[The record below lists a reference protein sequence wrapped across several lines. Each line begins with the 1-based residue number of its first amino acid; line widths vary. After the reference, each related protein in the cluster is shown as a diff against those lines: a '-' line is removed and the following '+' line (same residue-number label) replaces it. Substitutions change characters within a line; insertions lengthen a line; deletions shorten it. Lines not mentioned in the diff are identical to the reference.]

1 MRQPISIAK
10 LRAAVL
16 TSALTLSCVTVT
28 HWAHAQ
34 GASPESATAEQK
46 QTAQKAFEKGMKA
59 SKAKKHDEAL
69 AAFKESYG
77 AVASPNSH
85 LMVARAL
92 VELGRLEE
100 AWTEYDKTIV
110 EAEAAAQKDPKYA
123 DTASGAK
130 TEQTDLKGK
139 LGFLKLNVTGAGA
152 GSRVTVRGKEVPEA
166 DWGKPIAVMPGSVR
180 VELVGNDGKETVQ
193 EVNATAGSETPVT
206 LSPTGASPATG
217 TGAAGGSGEG
227 SAKFEASTSGGGP
240 GMRTWAYVAGGV
252 GIAGLAT
259 FGIFGAMN
267 NAKHSKLQDECK
279 DGVCPANLED
289 EADTGKTYQTVAN
302 IGLVVGV
309 VGLGTG
315 TVLYLMSGKKAEKT
329 AVVPKK
335 RGPRVD
341 SVNVGY
347 QSVLVTGSF

>member
-1 MRQPISIAK
+1 M
-10 LRAAVL
+10 L
-16 TSALTLSCVTVT
+16 TSALALGSVTSSQ
-28 HWAHAQ
+28 WAAAQ
-34 GASPESATAEQK
+34 GASPESASADQK
-46 QTAQKAFEKGMKA
+46 ATAQKAFEKGMKA
-59 SKAKKHDEAL
+59 AKAKKHDEAL

-85 LMVARAL
+85 LMVAREL

-100 AWTEYDKTIV
+100 AWVEYEKTV
-110 EAEAAAQKDPKYA
+110 AEAEAAAQKDPKYA
-123 DTASGAK
+123 DTVTGAK
-130 TEQTDLKGK
+130 NEQNDLKGK

-152 GSRVTVRGKEVPEA
+152 GARVTVRGKEVPEV
-166 DWGKPIAVMPGSVR
+166 DWVKPVPVMPGSVR
-180 VELVGNDGKETVQ
+180 VELVTSDGKENVQ
-193 EVNATAGSETPVT
+193 EVNATAGGETPVT
-206 LSPTGASPATG
+206 LAPPAKGATDTGA
-217 TGAAGGSGEG
+217 GSGQA
-227 SAKFEASTSGGGP
+227 SAKLEASTSGGGP
-240 GMRTWAYVAGGV
+240 GLRTWAYVAGGV

-267 NAKHSKLQDECK
+267 NAKHSKLDDACK
-279 DGVCPANLED
+279 DGVCPSNLEEERD
-289 EADTGKTYQTVAN
+289 AGKRYQTIAN

-315 TVLYLMSGKKAEKT
+315 TVLYLMSGKKTEKT
-329 AVVPKK
+329 AVMPKR